1 MGSFS
6 SGVCPMKW
14 CRRSSSV
21 AHGRWVGF
29 HFNSFHVIHALN
41 HHFKIWQTPQSGR
54 THSVFRTH
62 SLCQTV
68 SRNWF
73 IEASEAGFWLEDDDK
88 EAFMVVLYEK
98 LPLFCCNCSLV
109 GHIANSYGLRRKVTH
124 GSASFDVRLGN
135 PRSGL
140 IPEVVLPGD
149 PVQGAS
155 LDIDD

>member
-1 MGSFS
+1 
-6 SGVCPMKW
+6 
-14 CRRSSSV
+14 
-21 AHGRWVGF
+21 
-29 HFNSFHVIHALN
+29 
-41 HHFKIWQTPQSGR
+41 
-54 THSVFRTH
+54 
-62 SLCQTV
+62 
-68 SRNWF
+68 
-73 IEASEAGFWLEDDDK
+73 
-88 EAFMVVLYEK
+88 MVVLYEK

-140 IPEVVLPGD
+140 IPEAVLPGD